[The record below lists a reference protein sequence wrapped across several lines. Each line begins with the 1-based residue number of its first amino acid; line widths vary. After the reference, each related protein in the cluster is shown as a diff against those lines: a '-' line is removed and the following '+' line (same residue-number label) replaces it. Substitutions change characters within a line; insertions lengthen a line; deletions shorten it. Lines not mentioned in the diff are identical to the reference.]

1 MADLLR
7 EALERLLDRQDL
19 TRAEARALLGTM
31 FSGASGA
38 AAAPARDA
46 QIAAILAALATKGE
60 AVEEIVGFAEAMRA
74 AVADI
79 GLHGHVPTWV
89 DLCGTGGRARNI
101 FNISTAASFAVAG
114 AGLAVA
120 KHGNRT
126 STSFCGSADV
136 LDAVGVNLTF
146 PAERLGSCLLTT
158 GIVFLYAP
166 LLHPA
171 MRHVMPARRALQVRT
186 IFNLLGPLT
195 NPAGARS
202 QVLGV
207 PFAPLVPKLAQ
218 ALLALGTV
226 HSFVVHSQDGLGEF
240 STTGLNEVAE
250 IRDNR
255 IHHFLLDARDLGL
268 RRIPASALACDSKEE
283 AVATLHR
290 VLAGEAGPHSDIVRL
305 NAAAALVAGGRAS
318 DWEEGMEM
326 ARAAL
331 ETGAAR
337 RKLEA
342 LVQFTAEGEP
352 VHRAAGVPD

>member
-7 EALERLLDRQDL
+7 EALEQLLDRQDL
-19 TRAEARALLGTM
+19 TRAQARTLLGTILAGT
-31 FSGASGA
+31 SDAGA
-38 AAAPARDA
+38 AQARDV
-46 QIAAILAALATKGE
+46 QIAGILAALATKGE
-60 AVEEIVGFAEAMRA
+60 TVDEIVGFAEAMRA

-79 GLHGHVPTWV
+79 GLKGHAPAWV
-89 DLCGTGGRARNI
+89 DLCGTGGRARNL

-126 STSFCGSADV
+126 STSACGSADV
-136 LDAVGVNLTF
+136 LEAVGVNLAF
-146 PAERLGSCLLTT
+146 PPERLGSCLLTT
-158 GIVFLYAP
+158 GVVFLYAP
-166 LLHPA
+166 LLHPS
-171 MRHVMPARRALQVRT
+171 MRQVMPARRALQVRT

-240 STTGLNEVAE
+240 STTALNEVAE
-250 IRDNR
+250 IRDNQIR
-255 IHHFLLDARDLGL
+255 HFQLDARDLGL
-268 RRIPASALACDSKEE
+268 RRAPASAFACDSRAE
-283 AVATLHR
+283 AVAALHR
-290 VLAGEAGPHSDIVRL
+290 VLAGEAGAQADIVGL
-305 NAAAALVAGGRAS
+305 NAAAALVAGGHAS
-318 DWEEGMEM
+318 GWDDGLAK
-326 ARAAL
+326 ARLAL
-331 ETGAAR
+331 TTGRAR

-342 LVQFTAEGEP
+342 LVQFTAAGP
-352 VHRAAGVPD
+352 AGRPAAHGPG